1 MIWDN
6 DLARLFA
13 VIGLI
18 LIVAF
23 GIGQA
28 LRARFGPTE
37 VISNLNARII
47 AWWVM
52 VLLLAMAFAIGEI
65 GVIVLFAL
73 ISAGALREFMAITP
87 VSGAERPVVLSLFVI
102 GLPVQYWLI
111 WADWYGLFAIFL
123 PVYAYLPLSLAA
135 AIGGARGYL
144 QRMAI
149 LQVTLF
155 ACIYG
160 PSHIPALFLL
170 SFNDFD
176 GNSLWLIAWF
186 VFVVQLSDVAQYI
199 WGKLLGRH
207 KVAPTLSPSK
217 TWEGL
222 IGGVATATLSGVL
235 LQGLTPFGPL
245 WASVMALIVAMA
257 GFLGGIVM
265 SAIKRDRG
273 IKDWGHIIAGHGG
286 VVDRIDSLIFSAP
299 VFFHLTRWFWSM
311 T

>member
-1 MIWDN
+1 MIWTN
-6 DLARLFA
+6 DLVRLFT
-13 VIGLI
+13 VVGLI
-18 LIVAF
+18 LIVALVT
-23 GIGQA
+23 GQI
-28 LRARFGPTE
+28 LRRRVGPTE
-37 VISNLNARII
+37 VITNLNARII

-52 VLLLAMAFAIGEI
+52 VILLALAFAAGKV
-65 GVIVLFAL
+65 GVILLFAL
-73 ISAGALREFMAITP
+73 ISAGALREFMAIAP
-87 VSGAERPVVLSLFVI
+87 VTGQERMAVLGLFLI

-111 WADWYGLFAIFL
+111 WAEWYGLFAVFL

-135 AIGGARGYL
+135 AIGGPQNYL
-144 QRMAI
+144 QRMAV
-149 LQVTLF
+149 LHVALF

-170 SFNDFD
+170 TFTGFD
-176 GNSLWLIAWF
+176 GTSLWLIAWF

-199 WGKLLGRH
+199 WGKLLGQR
-207 KVAPTLSPSK
+207 KIAPTLSPSK
-217 TWEGL
+217 TLEGL
-222 IGGVATATLSGVL
+222 IGGVATATLAGVL
-235 LQGLTPFGPL
+235 MQGLTPFGPL
-245 WASVMALIVAMA
+245 WAGVMALIVAGA

-299 VFFHLTRWFWSM
+299 VFFHLTRWFWSL

>member
-1 MIWDN
+1 MFGGDA
-6 DLARLFA
+6 LLTLFA
-13 VIGLI
+13 VVGTILVLALITGLI
-18 LIVAF
+18 LR
-23 GIGQA
+23 QK
-28 LRARFGPTE
+28 FGPTE
-37 VISNLNARII
+37 VIINLNARII

-52 VLLLAMAFAIGEI
+52 VIVLGLAFAFGKA
-65 GVIVLFAL
+65 GVLVLFAL
-73 ISAGALREFMAITP
+73 LSLAALREFLAITP
-87 VSGAERPVVLSLFVI
+87 QAGPERTATLALFLV

-111 WADWYGLFAIFL
+111 WADWYGLFAVFL

-135 AIGGARGYL
+135 AIAGPKDYL
-144 QRMAI
+144 QRMAT
-149 LQVTLF
+149 LQVALF

-170 SFNDFD
+170 SFPDFP

-186 VFVVQLSDVAQYI
+186 IFVVQLSDVAQYI
-199 WGKLLGRH
+199 WGKLTGRH

-222 IGGVATATLSGVL
+222 IGGIATTTLAGVL
-235 LQGLTPFGPL
+235 LHSLTPFGPL
-245 WASVMALIVAMA
+245 WAGVMALIVALA
-257 GFLGGIVM
+257 GFLGGIIM

-299 VFFHLTRWFWSM
+299 VFFHLTRWFWSV